1 MGISVPLKLKDSAG
15 LQSID
20 SDNYDFLAYRAG
32 LQLVGLD
39 SNAVAGYG
47 IRDANTDKRDIGDII
62 NTFYDSAT
70 GTHGPDALFS
80 TTSITTNLYQG
91 TGTLEYTD
99 SNYRNFVYQTDSA
112 NDSGSQKIL
121 QAFTDDDWTNLNN
134 NIVSRMVKKDYPG
147 VIYLGDSDFDSA
159 NGSWSKLISNFYSDT
174 RTSGDAVNYHIW
186 QKQYLTDSAP
196 ADSAKPFTMK
206 YRADS
211 AEVNVAGAFKDI
223 GRDSDFP
230 NSKGRYYPSSTGV
243 LSNASLNRVAMAF
256 TSLNSQQEFDS
267 NSSLYLSLDKE
278 WSDKI
283 VGVWQRTNGPAG
295 RGTNVSGRTP
305 SSLVNEVFSLKH
317 YQQTQFSTVPNNSAY
332 VNKRINDNSLTHHV
346 YKDSANDTLPNRLG
360 SRPQVWL
367 GVKGRVDLVDSARF
381 GSSAATFAATDATM
395 QSYVESDG
403 KWSFHFNFDSGATFS
418 PKRVVGTTGTSPN
431 GISSGL
437 TYIYDSEG
445 VANLA
450 TAANNDGP
458 TGEGDDQFADVAV
471 SRPGYNYWHFPS
483 PFATNKA
490 TIIPDSSTTAIIKQ
504 ARSNGYFAN
513 LLSSIPTSSSFK
525 GIGYDSADEISLIFK
540 NDFLGFQLADSDQ
553 LDETLNKR
561 VRNYLADTTSAT
573 NPPIGTYLLR
583 SSGDGTPSQSGILGT
598 WEPKGV
604 ATDFRNQIIDVN
616 YTRTSTTVFDR
627 IRSSSF
633 SAVFSADYTGE
644 RTSNFTDGFLGNYLG
659 NYTRERD
666 TDYDRT
672 RTSSYEG
679 QYVGNYTGNYTGEIT
694 ANAISTVGSGS
705 YPRTIIQTGGVPA
718 GNYTGDGGTGYL
730 GTGST
735 ETART
740 IVVAETTVTNG
751 TLGTFSGSYVV
762 QTNQQY
768 GTYGVGSGF
777 SGSFSKDGVT
787 YTITSHGFGYTQ
799 SFTTS
804 PTAPSGT
811 SVSIVYAGGG
821 YTQSATSNG
830 SSWSISGSGSPPYS
844 GSPGTY
850 TLGWTVKGDSTTY
863 SITSQT
869 AGTGWSNNAATID
882 ASDGTVSSPAQTKSF
897 DFSRDYDGNYDG
909 NYSTDYEG
917 NYTGDFLG
925 NYEGEFQRI
934 TTADYTGDFIGNYD
948 GEYSTDY
955 EGNYEGAYET
965 DYVGN
970 YDGNFTGNYT
980 ATHTSTESGGR
991 PQGWLSNSVG
1001 SPDGHLYLKYS
1012 QEVSLSPYPGG
1023 SPDYAGGLTANYL
1036 YYEIMAN
1043 PNVGDFGITYD
1054 DITRSSG
1061 ANSNSSINDSQLLIK
1076 VSFGSAPIDYV
1087 LPEGTR
1093 FILTWIQ
1100 GGTTKK
1106 IDATVT
1112 DGDDIRLSTTQYG
1125 YGLHKLTYDNCDMTI
1140 TGGTAETWDI
1150 DYGTTVDFQVIIDGA
1165 DYTRVST
1172 RNSTRTSTG
1181 TYVGIYDRTRTSLY
1195 EGTYTRERDENF
1207 QSGDAYSSVYS
1218 AVYTGNY
1225 EGNYTSDYTG
1235 NYEGNYTGDFVG
1247 TTIGTDKSGDAYET
1261 FTLYVRTD

>member
-112 NDSGSQKIL
+112 NDSGSQQIL

-186 QKQYLTDSAP
+186 QKQYLTDSVP
-196 ADSAKPFTMK
+196 SDSAKPFTMK
-206 YRADS
+206 YNPDS
-211 AEVNVAGAFKDI
+211 AEVRIDGELQYA
-223 GRDSDFP
+223 GRDSDLPLTSGRIFP
-230 NSKGRYYPSSTGV
+230 PTPGTIYPKST
-243 LSNASLNRVAMAF
+243 SNRVGF
-256 TSLNSQQEFDS
+256 
-267 NSSLYLSLDKE
+267 
-278 WSDKI
+278 
-283 VGVWQRTNGPAG
+283 
-295 RGTNVSGRTP
+295 
-305 SSLVNEVFSLKH
+305 SLVNLQTDSGWVAGSSYLDIGLSAEWNDTIWGRYKTSNLSIKGKH
-317 YQQTQFSTVPNNSAY
+317 KTPYLTPPRSEQYNN
-332 VNKRINDNSLTHHV
+332 NQIHTGFTFHV
-346 YKDSANDTLPNRLG
+346 HKDSVGDTLSDRIG
-360 SRPQVWL
+360 SLPQKWV
-367 GVKGRVDLVDSARF
+367 GIKGRIDLADSARF
-381 GSSAATFAATDATM
+381 GSTRATHAATNALM
-395 QSYVESDG
+395 QKHVESDG
-403 KWSFHFNFDSGATFS
+403 KWTIQFNFDSATEFQVHS
-418 PKRVVGTTGTSPN
+418 MGSTSSFPVAGN
-431 GISSGL
+431 TARLYSTEDIPTESTSL
-437 TYIYDSEG
+437 AIEVFLRPG
-445 VANLA
+445 VNFLRSRANYST
-450 TAANNDGP
+450 TAAEQP
-458 TGEGDDQFADVAV
+458 
-471 SRPGYNYWHFPS
+471 
-483 PFATNKA
+483 
-490 TIIPDSSTTAIIKQ
+490 IPDSATREILQGLSA
-504 ARSNGYFAN
+504 SGGGWNGRIGGEFGPFHDGG
-513 LLSSIPTSSSFK
+513 SSYQP
-525 GIGYDSADEISLIFK
+525 IGADSADEISLIFK
-540 NDFLGFQLADSDQ
+540 NDFLGFQIADSDQ

-583 SSGDGTPSQSGILGT
+583 SSGDGTPTQSGILGT

-627 IRSSSF
+627 VRSSSF
-633 SAVFSADYTGE
+633 SDVFSADYTGE

-679 QYVGNYTGNYTGEIT
+679 QYIGEYTGNYTGEVT
-694 ANAISTVGSGS
+694 STTLTLDTNLLGSNFPHTISHI
-705 YPRTIIQTGGVPA
+705 YQQAEP
-718 GNYTGDGGTGYL
+718 NYTGDGGIGYL
-730 GTGST
+730 GEAPPAYT
-735 ETART
+735 EVVRT
-740 IVVAETTVTNG
+740 FVVDKTTITNG
-751 TLGTFSGSYVV
+751 TLGTFSGTYVV
-762 QTNQQY
+762 NTNAQY
-768 GTYGVGSGF
+768 GTYGTGSGF
-777 SGSFSKDGVT
+777 SGSFSKDGTT
-787 YTITSHGFGYTQ
+787 YTITSHGYGYTQ
-799 SFTTS
+799 SFATS
-804 PTAPSGT
+804 PTAPNGT
-811 SVSIVYAGGG
+811 SVTISSGS
-821 YTQSATSNG
+821 YTQTATSNG
-830 SSWSISGSGSPPYS
+830 SSWSIAGSGSPPYS

-850 TLGWTVKGDSTTY
+850 TIGWTVKGDSTSY

-897 DFSRDYDGNYDG
+897 DFVRDYDGNYDG

-925 NYEGEFQRI
+925 NYEGEYQRI